1 MNILLI
7 EDEELASE
15 DLIHAL
21 KAASSE
27 LQILDV
33 LVSVKQSIQYLKEQ
47 EAPDLIFSDIQLGDG
62 LSFEIFDA
70 VQTETPIVF
79 CTAYNDYMLHAFKNN
94 GIDYLLKPVT
104 AHSVR
109 GALEKYKGLKRN
121 FTKANSIPEDF
132 YKDLLKQL
140 QAAPKSL
147 LVHYKDKIIPIMMHD
162 IALFY
167 IDNES
172 TYVKTFDNTSYCISK
187 TLDELE
193 RLGNQDFFRVN
204 RQYLIRRAAVLHAS
218 YSLSRKLVVYPKIN
232 HTDKIMVS
240 KEKSSV
246 FLSWLAG
253 DLNI

>member
-94 GIDYLLKPVT
+94 GIDYLLT
-104 AHSVR
+104 
-109 GALEKYKGLKRN
+109 
-121 FTKANSIPEDF
+121 
-132 YKDLLKQL
+132 
-140 QAAPKSL
+140 
-147 LVHYKDKIIPIMMHD
+147 
-162 IALFY
+162 
-167 IDNES
+167 
-172 TYVKTFDNTSYCISK
+172 TFS
-187 TLDELE
+187 
-193 RLGNQDFFRVN
+193 
-204 RQYLIRRAAVLHAS
+204 RQC
-218 YSLSRKLVVYPKIN
+218 
-232 HTDKIMVS
+232 D
-240 KEKSSV
+240 
-246 FLSWLAG
+246 
-253 DLNI
+253 